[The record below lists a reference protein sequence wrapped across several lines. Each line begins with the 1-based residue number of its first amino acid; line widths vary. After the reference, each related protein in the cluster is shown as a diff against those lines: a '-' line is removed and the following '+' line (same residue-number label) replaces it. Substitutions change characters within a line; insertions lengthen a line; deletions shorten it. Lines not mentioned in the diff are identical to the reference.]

1 LTPVLVS
8 GGLSFAAVSA
18 GFEFD
23 LREHTCG
30 VTTGGVAYCWGS
42 NAFGQLGDGTSLNI
56 KIVPVLVLGGHTFA
70 SVRAAGADHTCGVT
84 TGGVAYCWGWNSQGV
99 LGDGTATNRT
109 TPVAVA
115 GGLSFAAVSAS
126 VFHTAYCWG
135 ANAQGWLGDGTTTG
149 RLTPVLVSGGLS
161 FAAVSAGNGHTCGV
175 TTGGVAYCW
184 GSNAFGKLGDGADSR
199 STTPVAVAGG
209 LSFASV
215 SAGGNHTCGVTT
227 GGDAYCWGWNNTGQ
241 LGNGTTTNSSVPVGV
256 SGQP

>member
-1 LTPVLVS
+1 
-8 GGLSFAAVSA
+8 
-18 GFEFD
+18 
-23 LREHTCG
+23 
-30 VTTGGVAYCWGS
+30 
-42 NAFGQLGDGTSLNI
+42 
-56 KIVPVLVLGGHTFA
+56 
-70 SVRAAGADHTCGVT
+70 
-84 TGGVAYCWGWNSQGV
+84 
-99 LGDGTATNRT
+99 
-109 TPVAVA
+109 
-115 GGLSFAAVSAS
+115 
-126 VFHTAYCWG
+126 
-135 ANAQGWLGDGTTTG
+135 
-149 RLTPVLVSGGLS
+149 
-161 FAAVSAGNGHTCGV
+161 VSAGNGHTCGV

>member
-99 LGDGTATNRT
+99 LGDGLLL
-109 TPVAVA
+109 
-115 GGLSFAAVSAS
+115 GGQRSGLARRR
-126 VFHTAYCWG
+126 HHDRQIDPG
-135 ANAQGWLGDGTTTG
+135 ARLRRPQLRRGERRERPHVRRDDRRG
-149 RLTPVLVSGGLS
+149 RLLL
-161 FAAVSAGNGHTCGV
+161 
-175 TTGGVAYCW
+175 
-184 GSNAFGKLGDGADSR
+184 GK
-199 STTPVAVAGG
+199 
-209 LSFASV
+209 
-215 SAGGNHTCGVTT
+215 
-227 GGDAYCWGWNNTGQ
+227 
-241 LGNGTTTNSSVPVGV
+241 
-256 SGQP
+256 